1 VAVPSFVEGL
11 QRGRGWIDQAH
22 CRQAPND
29 ALPWIMEAS
38 TGKLRPVATVRLL
51 DVCARCPV
59 RWECLLDAVT
69 ERAFT
74 VTGCFGGSMVVAV
87 VEQETRRFKAER
99 AAEPIVFR
107 ERSPDQRPRSVV
119 PSQERLTDRGEH
131 QIRMRATGS
140 SKRAS
145 PSGWRAGSVEPTSTD
160 EPSGCCHAR
169 ARAAASS
176 SSQAPGFSFTAPS
189 GAR

>member
-1 VAVPSFVEGL
+1 
-11 QRGRGWIDQAH
+11 
-22 CRQAPND
+22 
-29 ALPWIMEAS
+29 
-38 TGKLRPVATVRLL
+38 
-51 DVCARCPV
+51 
-59 RWECLLDAVT
+59 
-69 ERAFT
+69 
-74 VTGCFGGSMVVAV
+74 

-169 ARAAASS
+169 ARAAVEFEPSARL
-176 SSQAPGFSFTAPS
+176 QLYCAKRCQVAPAVTAPAPLP
-189 GAR
+189 ARPACRRCWGRLGWWQRSDAA